1 MEDFSESSD
10 EENTHPLTKPNR
22 KSRTPAQQDAF
33 KKAQQVR
40 VENAKFKKTR
50 IDEIKE
56 TIELEN
62 EFAKLEEREAGELTK
77 LQQQRKDIET
87 KILSE
92 VKAMKDKKQEAEL
105 KRQARR
111 DEARAKDKAR
121 DELKAFKALQKA
133 GKLELPVEPVEHI
146 EPVEPVEPAPTNH
159 IATLKKPKKEP
170 KIIYESESE
179 EEVVIIKKKK
189 KPPKIIYQDADDD
202 EIVENLNK
210 LVSKKSTPI
219 IEKQPQIIKT
229 NQIRFF

>member
-22 KSRTPAQQDAF
+22 KTRTTAQQDAF
-33 KKAQQVR
+33 KKAQHVR
-40 VENAKFKKTR
+40 VENAKIKKTR
-50 IDEIKE
+50 LEEIKE
-56 TIELEN
+56 TIKLETEAAKQEREN
-62 EFAKLEEREAGELTK
+62 EGLTK

-92 VKAMKDKKQEAEL
+92 VKAMKEKKQEAAN
-105 KRQARR
+105 KRQARK
-111 DEARAKDKAR
+111 DELRAKEKAK
-121 DELKAFKALQKA
+121 DDLKALEKAS
-133 GKLELPVEPVEHI
+133 KLE
-146 EPVEPVEPAPTNH
+146 EPVEPDEPAPTTL

-189 KPPKIIYQDADDD
+189 KPPKIIYQDATDD
-202 EIVENLNK
+202 EAEDKLNK
-210 LVSKKSTPI
+210 SVSKKSAPI